1 MQTIHPPFIVGPRL
15 TPALQVAGAT
25 LSLLGIERSGK
36 RQRAR
41 FVLDLDGAE
50 YTDESLHSGV
60 QGFRS
65 TVEAFESY
73 LSFLGACAE
82 SVRYADRTGRG
93 EPGENADLFP
103 VPVAR
108 WAADN
113 ADEIAMIRLDLCDE
127 DGMAVRHQ
135 LIEG

>member
-1 MQTIHPPFIVGPRL
+1 MILHPPFAIGSRL
-15 TPALQVAGAT
+15 VPALQVAGAT
-25 LSLLGIERSGK
+25 LSLLRIERAGK

-41 FVLDLDGAE
+41 FALDLDGAE
-50 YTDESLHSGV
+50 YLDDSLQSAG

-65 TVEAFESY
+65 AVEAFESY

-82 SVRYADRTGRG
+82 SVRYADRTGR

-103 VPVAR
+103 APVAQ
-108 WAADN
+108 WAAEH
-113 ADEIAMIRLDLCDE
+113 ADEIAMARIELCDE

-135 LIEG
+135 LIED

>member
-1 MQTIHPPFIVGPRL
+1 MQTIHLPFIIGPRL

-25 LSLLGIERSGK
+25 LSLLGIERAGK

-41 FVLDLDGAE
+41 FALDLDGVE
-50 YTDESLHSGV
+50 YLDESLQSGV
-60 QGFRS
+60 QGFKS
-65 TVEAFESY
+65 SVEVFESY

-82 SVRYADRTGRG
+82 SVRYADRTGRD
-93 EPGENADLFP
+93 PGENSTLFP
-103 VPVAR
+103 APVAH

-113 ADEIAMIRLDLCDE
+113 ADEIAMARCDLCDE
-127 DGMAVRHQ
+127 DGMTVRHS

>member
-1 MQTIHPPFIVGPRL
+1 MTIFPPFILGPRI

-25 LSLLGIERSGK
+25 LSLLCIERAGK

-41 FVLDLDGAE
+41 FILDLDGTE
-50 YTDESLHSGV
+50 YLDDSLQSGV

-113 ADEIAMIRLDLCDE
+113 ADEIAMARFDLCDG
-127 DGMAVRHQ
+127 DGMTVLHS

>member
-1 MQTIHPPFIVGPRL
+1 MQTIFPPFIIGPRL
-15 TPALQVAGAT
+15 TPALQVVGAT

-41 FVLDLDGAE
+41 FILDLDGAE
-50 YTDESLHSGV
+50 YTDESLQSGV

-82 SVRYADRTGRG
+82 SVRYADRTGRD
-93 EPGENADLFP
+93 PGENADLFP
-103 VPVAR
+103 SPVAR

-113 ADEIAMIRLDLCDE
+113 ADEIAMARFDLCDD
-127 DGMAVRHQ
+127 DGMTVRHS